1 MRGGALVDRCD
12 RCSALLVKMQPHQ
25 HAAVEAV
32 YEDLAWQVD
41 HPKVAG
47 LKLAPWQW
55 HQLMLFAFAK
65 EKGWD
70 PVLVPSL
77 DGAGLVMLVRN
88 KQSRLTKK
96 QGSELIE
103 FAKSQAIEYG
113 AVVRAWDENGNL
125 ISGEMPPMRLAA

>member
-1 MRGGALVDRCD
+1 MRGSLVDRCD
-12 RCSALLVKMQPHQ
+12 RCGALLVRMRPDQ

-32 YEDLAWQVD
+32 YEDLSWQVD
-41 HPKVAG
+41 HPKVPG
-47 LKLAPWQW
+47 LKMQAWQW

-77 DGAGLVMLVRN
+77 DGDGLVMLVRHR
-88 KQSRLTKK
+88 QSRLTKR

-103 FAKSQAIEYG
+103 FVKSEAIGYG
-113 AVVRAWDENGNL
+113 AVLREWDEEGNL
-125 ISGEMPPMRLAA
+125 VAGQPPLRLAA

>member
-1 MRGGALVDRCD
+1 MRGALVDRCD
-12 RCSALLVKMQPHQ
+12 RCGALLVRMRPDQ

-41 HPKVAG
+41 HPRVPG
-47 LKLAPWQW
+47 LRLEPWQW

-77 DGAGLVMLVRN
+77 DGDGLVMLVRTR
-88 KQSRLTKK
+88 QSRLTKR

-103 FAKSQAIEYG
+103 FVKSSAIEFG
-113 AVVRAWDENGNL
+113 AVVREWDENGNL
-125 ISGEMPPMRLAA
+125 IVGSPPLRKAA

>member
-1 MRGGALVDRCD
+1 MTTRGALVDRCD
-12 RCSALLVKMQPHQ
+12 RCGALLVRMRPDQ

-32 YEDLAWQVD
+32 YQDLSWQVD
-41 HPKVAG
+41 HPRVPG
-47 LKLAPWQW
+47 LKLEPWQW

-70 PVLVPSL
+70 PTLVPSL

-88 KQSRLTKK
+88 KQSRLTKR

-103 FAKSQAIEYG
+103 FVKSEAVKMG
-113 AVVRAWDENGNL
+113 AEIREWDEAGNL
-125 ISGEMPPMRLAA
+125 IAGRSPERLAA